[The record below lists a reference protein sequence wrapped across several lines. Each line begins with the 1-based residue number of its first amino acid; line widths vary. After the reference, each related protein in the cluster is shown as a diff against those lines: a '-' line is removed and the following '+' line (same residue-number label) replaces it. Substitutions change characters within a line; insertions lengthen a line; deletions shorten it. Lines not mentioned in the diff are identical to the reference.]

1 MVKVASVILEKS
13 DMSVKILFTGAQ
25 GTGKTS
31 VMETLPDLLPK
42 LKGITRT
49 CIKEKN
55 LTINKES
62 NDVSQCAIFD
72 AYERQL
78 IADNSFISERSLIDV
93 VAFTEY
99 QCLHKKCSAKVFH
112 EQVKKLVLF
121 IKENPT
127 AVHVYFPIEFDPV
140 EDGTR
145 STDKDYQRA
154 IDDLIFA
161 TLIDCGAN
169 FITVHGTIEERV
181 EQVTN
186 LIKSCLTD

>member
-13 DMSVKILFTGAQ
+13 NMSVKILFTGAQ

-31 VMETLPDLLPK
+31 VMEALPDLLPK
-42 LKGITRT
+42 LKGITRA

-55 LTINKES
+55 LAINEES
-62 NDVSQCAIFD
+62 NDASQCAIFD

-78 IADNSFISERSLIDV
+78 TVDNSFISERSLIDV
-93 VAFTEY
+93 VAFTTHQYY
-99 QCLHKKCSAKVFH
+99 QHKCSGKVLTDQLNRLFD
-112 EQVKKLVLF
+112 F
-121 IKENPT
+121 IKRNPN
-127 AVHVYFPIEFDPV
+127 AIHVYFPIEFDPV

-145 STDKDYQRA
+145 STDKEYQHS
-154 IDDLIFA
+154 IDKIIYD
-161 TLIDCGAN
+161 TLKGCSAN

-186 LIKSCLTD
+186 LIKNCLID